1 MKDLISII
9 IPCFNASQTISRT
22 LKSLREQD
30 YKKLEVIIINDGST
44 DNSLEIIS
52 KYQQF
57 DNRIKVFSQ
66 KNMGVSV
73 ARNKG
78 LELANGDYI
87 IFLDADDNY
96 TSPFAISKMM
106 DKLKQHDA
114 DMVVCNFIHPCFE
127 IIMQGEHIFNMENDN
142 DFLKFYQ
149 DFFIIGV
156 PWNKIIKKSC
166 LTEKFIE
173 GVKFN
178 EDELFNLDNLHNFKK
193 IVFIDEVL
201 HNYYCAPNSSSA
213 VNSIYSS
220 ENFWE
225 NKSTIWHLGMKNQE
239 LRIKSLTK
247 FYPNKKSELQY
258 VRSFDFFFWDF
269 CLMLKNNVK
278 KEYILHTCKTI
289 FETQLFQQSLKHKER
304 YGLKLQKITDKQIV
318 KFINLARHAFI
329 DIKSGNKTLS
339 TIRVLLCLFYHCF
352 FKAQNN
358 LNPIDTLAN
367 AGKEFETS
375 TSAEAFYSNFLVQM
389 FKNKE
394 IF

>member
-1 MKDLISII
+1 MQEKGISAKTFAYLLGTCKDMGAEVGRDAERII
-9 IPCFNASQTISRT
+9 VTFENAQSDSYYSRG
-22 LKSLREQD
+22 
-30 YKKLEVIIINDGST
+30 Y
-44 DNSLEIIS
+44 
-52 KYQQF
+52 
-57 DNRIKVFSQ
+57 
-66 KNMGVSV
+66 
-73 ARNKG
+73 
-78 LELANGDYI
+78 
-87 IFLDADDNY
+87 
-96 TSPFAISKMM
+96 
-106 DKLKQHDA
+106 
-114 DMVVCNFIHPCFE
+114 
-127 IIMQGEHIFNMENDN
+127 
-142 DFLKFYQ
+142 
-149 DFFIIGV
+149 
-156 PWNKIIKKSC
+156 
-166 LTEKFIE
+166 
-173 GVKFN
+173 
-178 EDELFNLDNLHNFKK
+178 
-193 IVFIDEVL
+193 
-201 HNYYCAPNSSSA
+201 YYCAPNSSSA

-247 FYPNKKSELQY
+247 FYPDKKSELQY
-258 VRSFDFFFWDF
+258 VRSFEFFFWDF

-289 FETQLFQQSLKHKER
+289 FETQLFQQSLKHKEQ

-318 KFINLARHAFI
+318 KFINISRHAFI
-329 DIKSGNKTLS
+329 DIKSSNKTLS

-389 FKNKE
+389 FKNNE